1 MSSFVRPGEEF
12 EFYLQCS
19 ERKDFNS
26 STEVHSLEV
35 KQTCSMFE
43 AQS

>member
-1 MSSFVRPGEEF
+1 MSSFARPRGEF
-12 EFYLQCS
+12 EFYFQCS

-26 STEVHSLEV
+26 SIEVHSLEV
-35 KQTCSMFE
+35 KQTCSMFK